1 MLPPSSRTSSDH
13 ELEELPYNPK
23 NRLLEPEDVNY
34 FLSRFG
40 ITLKMRDI
48 SIYRKAFIN
57 KSYCT
62 RKNENFLN
70 GNEQCPP
77 DCIPLQEE
85 SNERYE
91 FLGDSILNFVV
102 GNYLYD
108 RYPYENEGFLTKM
121 RTKIVNGEM
130 CAHLSRLIGL
140 QPFMLLSKQIEDNDG
155 RNNRALLEDT
165 FESFIA
171 AIYIDFNQRKLTS
184 TNHLD
189 FRGIGFQVVERWMV
203 NMLED
208 LIDFGELVV
217 NKINHKDALI
227 KYFQNNFQKV
237 PVFLEMN
244 VTGKHNAKKTFTVCI
259 NHENRRIAVGDGE
272 TKRQAEN
279 DASRKALEY
288 FGVSQ
293 S

>member
-1 MLPPSSRTSSDH
+1 
-13 ELEELPYNPK
+13 LEES
-23 NRLLEPEDVNY
+23 DVNS

-40 ITLKMRDI
+40 IQMKMRDI
-48 SIYRKAFIN
+48 NIYRKAFVN

-77 DCIPLQEE
+77 DCLPLQEE

-102 GNYLYD
+102 GNYLYT
-108 RYPYENEGFLTKM
+108 RYPYENEGFLTRM

-130 CAHLSRLIGL
+130 CAQLSRQIGL

-155 RNNRALLEDT
+155 RNNRNLLEDT

-171 AIYIDFNQRKLTS
+171 AVYLDFNQRKLNPKS
-184 TNHLD
+184 AASGSGGGGLD
-189 FRGIGFQVVERWMV
+189 FLGMGFQVAERWIV
-203 NMLED
+203 GMLED
-208 LIDFGELVV
+208 LIDFGDLVV

-227 KYFQNNFQKV
+227 KYFQNNFQKA
-237 PVFLEMN
+237 PVFLEVN
-244 VTGKHNAKKTFTVCI
+244 VTMDSHTNKKTFTVCI
-259 NHENRRIAVGDGE
+259 KHHAKTIAFGKGE
-272 TKRQAEN
+272 SKKHAEN
-279 DASRKALEY
+279 DAARKALEY
-288 FGVSQ
+288 FGYQ
-293 S
+293 SGHP